1 MLFRD
6 VIGQKEIIRRL
17 IHTVEEN
24 RISHAQML
32 LGPAGTGNM
41 ALALAYAQ
49 FINCRNKI
57 DLDDQTYGFHK
68 DSCGECPSCRK
79 IQHLSHPDLHFIFP
93 LPADLRKAKK
103 ERNANDLIYEPWR
116 NLIHETEGY
125 FSLDNLHNK
134 YNLKGKQTLI
144 SADDCNEIIQKVS
157 LHSYEG
163 GYKVVIIW
171 MPEKLFYSAAPKI
184 LKTLEEP
191 PDKTLFLL
199 VAEHQDMI
207 LNTILSRTQIIQVP
221 RLNNDDI
228 QQAIIRRGHASEET
242 AEAATMLADGSYSL
256 AMQYAADKERFEENL
271 QQFIAMTR
279 LSFELHKKF
288 ELEKMQKTLKWVT
301 DISQQGREYQK
312 NFLSY
317 ALRLFREAML
327 ESWNSAE
334 MTRMNQQEQ
343 TFMDNFYRVIN
354 HANIL
359 NIIDELEK
367 DLYAIER
374 NGNPNLIFLDLCFF
388 LNRELRRGYKALT
401 AG

>member
-17 IHTVEEN
+17 IHTVQEN

-32 LGPAGTGNM
+32 LGPEGTGNM
-41 ALALAYAQ
+41 ALALAYTQ
-49 FINCRNKI
+49 FINCKHKVK
-57 DLDDQTYGFHK
+57 LDESIYGFHL

-79 IQHLSHPDLHFIFP
+79 IQNLSHPDLHFIFP

-103 ERNANDLIYEPWR
+103 DQKANELIYEPWR
-116 NLIHETEGY
+116 NLIKKTDAY
-125 FSLDNLHNK
+125 FSIDDLHNQ

-157 LHSYEG
+157 LHAYEG

-171 MPEKLFYSAAPKI
+171 MPEKLYYSAAPKI

-199 VAEHQDMI
+199 IAEHQEMI

-221 RLNNDDI
+221 RLGDKDI
-228 QQAIIRRGHASEET
+228 YEALISRDYADSQS
-242 AEAATMLADGSYSL
+242 AEAATMLSGGNFSM
-256 AMQYAADKERFEENL
+256 AMRYASDPAWLEDNL
-271 QQFIAMTR
+271 QQFITMTR

-288 ELEKMQKTLKWVT
+288 ELEKTKNTFQWVADMSQK
-301 DISQQGREYQK
+301 GREYQK
-312 NFLSY
+312 NFLNY

-327 ESWNSAE
+327 ETYRSHE
-334 MTRMNQQEQ
+334 MNKMNQQEEE
-343 TFMDNFYRVIN
+343 FMSKFYKVIN

-359 NIIDELEK
+359 SLADEFEK
-367 DLYAIER
+367 AIYAIER
-374 NGNPNLIFLDLCFF
+374 NGNANLIFLDLCFF
-388 LNRELRRGYKALT
+388 LNRELRRGHKALA